1 MCQLIVLP
9 VNNIQGMSGRQARRD
24 GMARMNAARRS
35 DAMLP
40 EDHADLEDLVGY
52 NLKRAYVIVDAD
64 FRRALGEDGLAPR
77 VFSALSLIVHTPGIT
92 QSDLAR
98 SLGIER
104 SGLVA
109 ITDDLEGRGFVIRKP
124 VPGDRRVQALAPTKA
139 GMAAY
144 LQALETVR
152 AHEAQLLSGL
162 SQAETE
168 TLVALLRK
176 IRQIGD

>member
-1 MCQLIVLP
+1 
-9 VNNIQGMSGRQARRD
+9 
-24 GMARMNAARRS
+24 MARATPALRNEDAAS
-35 DAMLP
+35 AGDS
-40 EDHADLEDLVGY
+40 DLEGFVGY

-109 ITDDLEGRGFVIRKP
+109 ITDDLEARGFVLRKP

-139 GMAAY
+139 GKTAY
-144 LQALETVR
+144 LEALETVR
-152 AHEAQLLSGL
+152 AHEARLLADL
-162 SQAETE
+162 TPAEVE
-168 TLVALLRK
+168 TLIGLLRK
-176 IRQIGD
+176 IRQFGD